1 MRRILAVMLALLQ
14 LEMEGF
20 VWIMFVLNM
29 KDRERKLFKLFRR
42 KNNMIFK
49 MKMLLMMKKIISVIN
64 KMNQL
69 RLKQFVL
76 NGLISHFQD

>member
-49 MKMLLMMKKIISVIN
+49 MKMLLTMKKIISVIN